1 MKLIDVVV
9 NPDNI
14 LNTSVLITLDLS
26 KLSEL
31 WITMETLIT
40 YLRQRIKE
48 CIKEASKTNP
58 KVKERIKKSI
68 RERVNNNVDE
78 AKLEPLALPTA
89 IICTKYDIFE
99 TYEPE
104 KQKIISKTLRFVAHY
119 FGASLIF
126 SSYKNETT
134 ISRLKNLLNHFLLDD
149 SLAIK
154 QPQVDHLKPIFVPFG
169 TDTMEAI
176 GRPPLNA
183 SELNDPNHK

>member
-1 MKLIDVVV
+1 MRLFEWRWGAISYIFARMALTIATVID
-9 NPDNI
+9 
-14 LNTSVLITLDLS
+14 
-26 KLSEL
+26 
-31 WITMETLIT
+31 W
-40 YLRQRIKE
+40 
-48 CIKEASKTNP
+48 
-58 KVKERIKKSI
+58 
-68 RERVNNNVDE
+68 
-78 AKLEPLALPTA
+78 TA
-89 IICTKYDIFE
+89 DCMIAGAHV
-99 TYEPE
+99 
-104 KQKIISKTLRFVAHY
+104 SLVAHY